1 MEKLKEIHD
10 WMSKEDGLT
19 TPFDQFAA
27 RFKDNPAEQ
36 KGLYDYLKGKDMV
49 EDGRTPEDF
58 VGIYFGGAQ
67 PPKKKS
73 GWASWPTRFFR
84 GCRDGFSR
92 YSTN

>member
-36 KGLYDYLKGKDMV
+36 KGLYDYLKGKDS
-49 EDGRTPEDF
+49 DRYQAL
-58 VGIYFGGAQ
+58 IGAL
-67 PPKKKS
+67 
-73 GWASWPTRFFR
+73 GLRR
-84 GCRDGFSR
+84 
-92 YSTN
+92 